1 MLTQENL
8 EKIDQL
14 PSEDLVM
21 SKFLKDNIK
30 QNIGISAEIE
40 KNMAFAMIH
49 YNEESR
55 TPYLFRR
62 ISSTSTLK
70 SIYFNSSPSSNS
82 SQQSLQHEL
91 QMMVEEKPT
100 EKVYYNILVAG
111 DSGLGKTSFIN
122 TYMYLKFNYYQIFQ
136 DCSDVVPTT
145 NEIIHNKA
153 RRTEGKIDF
162 FIDFIDSPGYGSF
175 RDITIWTKYISKFLL
190 TQMIR
195 YKESDQKV
203 DERVHCCLYFIDAVL
218 KHDDIVA
225 MREISRYTAII
236 PVIGKADICTAEEM
250 KKFKKIVLNQLIEA
264 EIRYFQYEPGPGGC
278 ELNSCIG
285 ICPPLCVI
293 SAVSRI
299 KSGGKPSLGR
309 VYNWGYC
316 DINNAAHSDFP
327 LISKFLIGK
336 FYNQV
341 KTITKNNSREILR
354 LWNAHKEKSNKKLK
368 QKQWQDKMKKFETV
382 GRVATAFLLGFAK
395 MILK

>member
-14 PSEDLVM
+14 PLENLVM

-40 KNMAFAMIH
+40 KNMAFAMLH

-62 ISSTSTLK
+62 ISSTSTIK

-100 EKVYYNILVAG
+100 EKIYYNILVAG

-122 TYMYLKFNYYQIFQ
+122 AYMYLKFNYYQKFK
-136 DCSDVVPTT
+136 DCSNIVPTT
-145 NEIIHNKA
+145 SKIIHNKA

-175 RDITIWTKYISKFLL
+175 RDISVWTKFISKFLL
-190 TQMIR
+190 TQIIK
-195 YKESDQKV
+195 YKQNSEKV

-225 MREISRYTAII
+225 MREISRYTAIVPI
-236 PVIGKADICTAEEM
+236 IGKADMCTAEEM
-250 KKFKKIVLNQLIEA
+250 KKFKKIVINQIVEA
-264 EIRYFQYEPGPGGC
+264 EIEYFQYEPGPEGC
-278 ELNSCIG
+278 VLNSCIG
-285 ICPPLCVI
+285 GYPPFCVI

-299 KSGGKPSLGR
+299 KSGNKPSLGR
-309 VYNWGYC
+309 IYNWGFC
-316 DINNAAHSDFP
+316 DINNPAHSDFP

-336 FYNQV
+336 FYHQV
-341 KTITKNNSREILR
+341 KQITKKNSKEILR
-354 LWNAHKEKSNKKLK
+354 LWKAHQEKSNKKQK
-368 QKQWQDKMKKFETV
+368 QKQWQEKMKKFETI
-382 GRVATAFLLGFAK
+382 GKFATAFLLSLTK
-395 MILK
+395 MIIN